1 MKAQIKNLSRYLSVL
16 LLVPFLIAFL
26 SASRRDLSAADNPRE
41 TEACLTCHEGFDAS
55 LALTG
60 HRIYKESGEEGEI
73 WVACTD
79 CHRGDPRHYED
90 DPAKFPMTNP
100 AAVGAVAEGE
110 ICSSCHLN
118 PHQQNMVERNVHA
131 ENGVNCSSCHGVHA
145 SKSPSLL
152 KAGEVELCQGC
163 HTRVAGE
170 FAKPF
175 RHPVNDGIVKCSEC
189 HLTLDKSTRDLTMNG
204 MSDACTNCH
213 GEFRGPFPYEHQ
225 AVLDYSTEEGGCMA
239 CHEPHGSYLPR
250 MLKQPYEAPNF
261 QLCAQCHSVPLH
273 KMSPYHGTTWADLP
287 CNDCHTDIHGSYIS
301 RNFLSESLRD
311 QGCFN
316 VGCHQ
321 Y

>member
-1 MKAQIKNLSRYLSVL
+1 LKAQTKDLSHYLSVL

-26 SASRRDLSAADNPRE
+26 SGSQRELAAADGPRE
-41 TEACLTCHEGFDAS
+41 TDACLTCHDGHDAS
-55 LALTG
+55 LALTP
-60 HRIYKESGEEGEI
+60 HRLIEKSGEETE
-73 WVACTD
+73 VLTACTD
-79 CHRGDPRHYED
+79 CHPGDARHYQES
-90 DPAKFPMTNP
+90 PEQYPMTNP
-100 AAVGAVAEGE
+100 AAVGAVAEGK

-118 PHQQNMVERNVHA
+118 PHQQNMAEDNVHA
-131 ENGVNCSSCHGVHA
+131 DSDVNCSSCHSVHS
-145 SKSPSLL
+145 SKDPSLL
-152 KAGEVELCQGC
+152 KAAEPGLCLGC
-163 HTRVAGE
+163 HTSVESE

-189 HLTLDKSTRDLTMNG
+189 HLTLDVTTRELSLNG
-204 MSDACTNCH
+204 MNDACTKCH
-213 GEFRGPFPYEHQ
+213 GEFQGPFPYEHQ
-225 AVLDYSTEEGGCMA
+225 ASVDYSTEEGACMT

-273 KMSPYHGTTWADLP
+273 KMNPYHGTQWAELA